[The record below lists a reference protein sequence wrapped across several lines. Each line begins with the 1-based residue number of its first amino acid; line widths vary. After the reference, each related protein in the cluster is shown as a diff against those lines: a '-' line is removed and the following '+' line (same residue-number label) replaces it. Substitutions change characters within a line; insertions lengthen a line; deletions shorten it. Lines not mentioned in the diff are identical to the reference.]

1 MAPSAASLATAA
13 LCCAVALLAA
23 AAPTAGN
30 AGSAAQQHAPT
41 TTPEAAGSG
50 TPKAPDAEEMG
61 RRARAA
67 SEEALKALST
77 HGTWLRRMVCAMRLE
92 RPDANGARERLIAFA
107 FDPDPRV
114 RSAAVLA
121 LARTGAPPLEKL
133 ASTEEDPRVVRTML
147 RCGWQVPAD
156 RVERGAR
163 TLAKSADN
171 SERLLG
177 VELVGALEAQ
187 GRSEKRLTDFAKDTL
202 ASVIARLDNED
213 GGALSPRIAALT
225 GARDSRQDWR
235 WRSWLDRNRASMR
248 IDGGML
254 TGPRTD
260 GELNPVATL
269 DDASFVKFTGA
280 LDELFR
286 KPIDLGV
293 AIDCTAS
300 MSAQI
305 AAAQAGI
312 DDLMRFVNA
321 VAGGMRVAIVGFR
334 DQQDDF
340 KTLGW
345 DFTADPAEARAH
357 LWKLSAEGG
366 GDEPEMVFEA
376 MKLAYGKFS
385 WRSEAQDVMV
395 LIGDAP
401 PHPGFGG
408 KTVEMSKAA
417 QARGIT
423 TYVLSARGITKTEEV
438 KHFPEIARMGGGRVI
453 RLSARNDLVAELAG
467 VALSDTWHDQIV
479 AVFERYLLL
488 CR

>member
-1 MAPSAASLATAA
+1 MPSSAASLATAA
-13 LCCAVALLAA
+13 LCCVVALVAA
-23 AAPTAGN
+23 AAPPTGQAGP
-30 AGSAAQQHAPT
+30 ASTKPDPT
-41 TTPEAAGSG
+41 
-50 TPKAPDAEEMG
+50 KAPPAVGTGAPKSPDTEELD
-61 RRARAA
+61 RLVRAA
-67 SEEALKALST
+67 SENALKSLST
-77 HGTWLRRMVCAMRLE
+77 NGTWLRRMVCVMRLE
-92 RPDANGARERLIAFA
+92 RPEASGARERLIAFA

-114 RSAAVLA
+114 RSTAVLA

-133 ASTEEDPRVVRTML
+133 VATEEDPRVVRTML
-147 RCGWQVPAD
+147 RCGWQVAAE

-163 TLAKSADN
+163 ALAKSQDN
-171 SERLLG
+171 SDRLLG
-177 VELVGALEAQ
+177 VELVGALDAQ

-202 ASVIARLDNED
+202 GSVIARLDNED
-213 GGALSPRIAALT
+213 GGALSPRIAAIT

-235 WRSWLDRNRASMR
+235 WRSWLDHHRGSMR

-254 TGPRTD
+254 MGPKQD
-260 GELNPVATL
+260 AEPNPVAKL
-269 DDASFVKFTGA
+269 EDAAFVKFTGA
-280 LDELFR
+280 LEELFR

-366 GDEPEMVFEA
+366 GDEPEMVYEA

-385 WRSEAQDVMV
+385 WRSEAQEVMV

-408 KTVEMSKAA
+408 KTVDMSKAA
-417 QARGIT
+417 HARGIT